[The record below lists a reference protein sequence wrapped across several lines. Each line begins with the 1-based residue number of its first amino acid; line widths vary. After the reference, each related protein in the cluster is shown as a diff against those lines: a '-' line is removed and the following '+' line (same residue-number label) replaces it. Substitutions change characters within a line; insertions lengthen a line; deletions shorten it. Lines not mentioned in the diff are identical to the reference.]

1 MAMFQ
6 AIEYNSTIAINTTG
20 LPDFTNSLG
29 NAITG
34 SSSLLTIRSLENFI
48 NVTGLANNGLGA
60 IYNIP
65 VTAQDVTTV
74 DARALNVSSTYFNVE
89 CGTIP
94 GVVNSNS
101 TSNTFRYNF
110 LDTDLDTDLPDLS
123 RNMITVNSAPWG
135 MVDNATALWPVSL
148 LVLSTVPVL
157 DSSNVVAETVLV
169 DPPTEYQSLNGEP
182 RTVSSVSALACNLTL
197 EFVDVTINP
206 RTFGLEEF
214 SALSAKNKT
223 TSSMKRFPTTV
234 RSSMDNLNTSDAL
247 VQTWPILTEIAV
259 SPLNDFYN
267 EQVTEN
273 CKTDDCTG
281 IRLSVTDQFIM
292 ESFDLF
298 PDRIMSNEVTR
309 SHIFLHD
316 LENFLSRMT
325 AISIWSQAWGEDQK
339 FVFRENQE
347 FGDFSG
353 NIAVTYKQGW
363 MTATTIHRL
372 LTLDLKQLYG
382 AFALSIFLLALA
394 APAILD
400 NNSLQIDSVGILQ
413 MVWLLQEHQGLQ
425 DRIGNVENPTT
436 EKLREAGQSTNVC
449 FGKHHHPTLPKVSF

>member
-1 MAMFQ
+1 MF
-6 AIEYNSTIAINTTG
+6 
-20 LPDFTNSLG
+20 
-29 NAITG
+29 
-34 SSSLLTIRSLENFI
+34 
-48 NVTGLANNGLGA
+48 TGLANNGLGA

-65 VTAQDVTTV
+65 VTAADVTTV

-135 MVDNATALWPVSL
+135 MVDNATALWP
-148 LVLSTVPVL
+148 TNPW
-157 DSSNVVAETVLV
+157 
-169 DPPTEYQSLNGEP
+169 NGEP

-247 VQTWPILTEIAV
+247 VQT
-259 SPLNDFYN
+259 
-267 EQVTEN
+267 
-273 CKTDDCTG
+273 
-281 IRLSVTDQFIM
+281 
-292 ESFDLF
+292 
-298 PDRIMSNEVTR
+298 
-309 SHIFLHD
+309 
-316 LENFLSRMT
+316 
-325 AISIWSQAWGEDQK
+325 AWGEDQK

-413 MVWLLQEHQGLQ
+413 MVWLLQEHQELQ
-425 DRIGNVENPTT
+425 DRIGSVENPTT

>member
-1 MAMFQ
+1 MATFQ
-6 AIEYNSTIAINTTG
+6 ALEDNSTIPINTTG

-48 NVTGLANNGLGA
+48 NFTGLANNGLGA

-65 VTAQDVTTV
+65 VTPEDVTTV

-94 GVVNSNS
+94 GVVDS
-101 TSNTFRYNF
+101 TRNTFRYNF
-110 LDTDLDTDLPDLS
+110 LDTDSDTILPNLS
-123 RNMITVNSAPWG
+123 
-135 MVDNATALWPVSL
+135 LWPVSL
-148 LVLSTVPVL
+148 LVLSTVPVH

-169 DPPTEYQSLNGEP
+169 DPPTEYQSLDGEP

-197 EFVDVTINP
+197 EFVNVTINP

-223 TSSMKRFPTTV
+223 TSSLKRFPTTV
-234 RSSMDNLNTSDAL
+234 RSSMDYFNTSDAL
-247 VQTWPILTEIAV
+247 VQTWPFLTEIAV

-298 PDRIMSNEVTR
+298 PDRIMSNEVT
-309 SHIFLHD
+309 SSSIFLHD

-325 AISIWSQAWGEDQK
+325 AISIWSQAWGQGQK
-339 FVFRENQE
+339 FVFRENQQ

-353 NIAVTYKQGW
+353 NIAVTHKQGS
-363 MTATTIHRL
+363 MTATKIHRF

-400 NNSLQIDSVGILQ
+400 NNNLQIDSVGILQ

-425 DRIGNVENPTT
+425 DRIGSVENPTT

-449 FGKHHHPTLPKVSF
+449 FGEHHHPALPKVSF